1 MSDNNTERIINE
13 IYKYRLLYDTSH
25 PEYKNNRKKDLVWKE
40 IGEKLEQ
47 NIYFYDTSKIIL

>member
-40 IGEKLEQ
+40 IGEKLGLSGKQ
-47 NIYFYDTSKIIL
+47 